1 MIVGDPG
8 CGGPYAAIGF
18 INLSG
23 CTNYSLLGD
32 GKGTF
37 VNAPTG
43 GEISFSIGNKQSMV
57 IDSLGALNINSNVD
71 GLVATSFQ
79 AGASGV
85 IGEDDQANPETFAV
99 WGHNTSGQ
107 GYGVVSTGSALVTG
121 NLEVE
126 GAITAGTKDFKID
139 DPLDPANKYLY
150 HASVESSEMMNIYTG
165 NITTDAAGEAIV
177 KMPTW
182 FESINADFR
191 YQLTVMGQF
200 AQAIVSRKLESSQF
214 TIKTNAPNVE
224 VSWQVTAVRHDP
236 YALAHPLVVEQ
247 NKPGREVGYYMHPEL
262 YGQSEQRARMWG
274 IAPHKM
280 AAMQQRAKA
289 RVPSTP
295 GPATHPAARSSASP
309 LASRTP
315 QESSIHQTR

>member
-1 MIVGDPG
+1 
-8 CGGPYAAIGF
+8 
-18 INLSG
+18 
-23 CTNYSLLGD
+23 
-32 GKGTF
+32 
-37 VNAPTG
+37 
-43 GEISFSIGNKQSMV
+43 
-57 IDSLGALNINSNVD
+57 
-71 GLVATSFQ
+71 
-79 AGASGV
+79 
-85 IGEDDQANPETFAV
+85 
-99 WGHNTSGQ
+99 
-107 GYGVVSTGSALVTG
+107 
-121 NLEVE
+121 
-126 GAITAGTKDFKID
+126 
-139 DPLDPANKYLY
+139 
-150 HASVESSEMMNIYTG
+150 MNIYTG
-165 NITTDAAGEAIV
+165 NITTDATGEAIV

-182 FESINADFR
+182 FESVNADFR
-191 YQLTVMGQF
+191 YQLTVIGQF

-262 YGQSEQRARMWG
+262 YGQSEQKARMWG

-295 GPATHPAARSSASP
+295 GPATHPVVRSSASP